1 MYFPSREC
9 RLRTAFTGI
18 VLIVVPNYQ
27 IIMKLEYLQKLMWKI
42 DTPAIN
48 ISEFSSSNAI

>member
-9 RLRTAFTGI
+9 RLRTVFTGI

-27 IIMKLEYLQKLMWKI
+27 IIMKLEYLQKLVWKI